1 MVNINYE
8 ETDDLDLSVEKIES
22 WIEEVCKNEGKKL
35 DELSLVFC
43 SDNYLLEI
51 NQQHLN
57 HDFFT
62 DIVTFDYCVD
72 DLVSGDLFISVDRVF
87 ENSAIYDVAF
97 FHELHR
103 VIIHGV
109 FHLCGYKDKSGDDE
123 VVMRSKEDEALELI
137 SFT

>member
-1 MVNINYE
+1 MVDINYE
-8 ETDDLDLSVEKIES
+8 ETDDLELSVENIES
-22 WIEEVCKNEGKKL
+22 WIKEICKNEGKKL
-35 DELSLVFC
+35 DNLSLVLC

-72 DLVSGDLFISVDRVF
+72 DLISGDLFISVDRVF
-87 ENSAIYDVAF
+87 ENSAIYDVSF

-109 FHLCGYKDKSGDDE
+109 LHLCGYKDKSEGDE
-123 VVMRSKEDEALELI
+123 LIMRKKEDDALELMG
-137 SFT
+137 FT

>member
-1 MVNINYE
+1 MVDINYE
-8 ETDDLDLSVEKIES
+8 ETDDLELSVDKLES
-22 WIEEVCKNEGKKL
+22 WIEAICIREGRKL

-43 SDNYLLEI
+43 SDNFLLEI

-72 DLVSGDLFISVDRVF
+72 NLVSGDLFISVDRVF
-87 ENSAIYDVAF
+87 ENSAIYEVSF

-109 FHLCGYKDKSGDDE
+109 LHLCGYRDKSEADE
-123 VVMRSKEDEALELI
+123 VIMRKMEDDALELI

>member
-1 MVNINYE
+1 MVDINYE
-8 ETDDLDLSVEKIES
+8 ETDDLELSVDKVGY
-22 WIEEVCKNEGKKL
+22 WIEEICSNEDKKVG
-35 DELSLVFC
+35 DLSLVFC
-43 SDNYLLEI
+43 SDNFLLEI

-72 DLVSGDLFISVDRVF
+72 DLISGDLFISVDRVF
-87 ENSAIYDVAF
+87 ENSAVYDVSF
-97 FHELHR
+97 LHELHR

-109 FHLCGYKDKSGDDE
+109 LHLCGYKDKSEGDK
-123 VVMRSKEDEALELI
+123 VIMRMKEDEALELI

>member
-1 MVNINYE
+1 MIDINYE
-8 ETDDLDLSVEKIES
+8 ETDDLELSVEKIES
-22 WIEEVCKNEGKKL
+22 WLSDVCVREGKEL
-35 DELSLVFC
+35 DEVALIFC

-72 DLVSGDLFISVDRVF
+72 DLISGDLFISVDRVF
-87 ENSAIYDVAF
+87 ENSAFFDVPF
-97 FHELHR
+97 FQELHR
-103 VIIHGV
+103 VIAHGV
-109 FHLCGYKDKSGDDE
+109 LHLCGYKDKSKE
-123 VVMRSKEDEALELI
+123 EEAFMRQKEDAALELI

>member
-1 MVNINYE
+1 MIDVNYE
-8 ETDDLDLSVEKIES
+8 ETDDLELSVAKIES
-22 WIEEVCKNEGKKL
+22 WLSDVCVREGKEL
-35 DELSLVFC
+35 DKVALIFC

-72 DLVSGDLFISVDRVF
+72 DLISGDLFISVDRVF
-87 ENSAIYDVAF
+87 ENSVVFDVPF
-97 FHELHR
+97 FQELHR
-103 VIIHGV
+103 VIAHGV
-109 FHLCGYKDKSGDDE
+109 LHLCGYKDKSKE
-123 VVMRSKEDEALELI
+123 EEAVMRQKEDAALELI

>member
-1 MVNINYE
+1 MIDINYE
-8 ETDDLDLSVEKIES
+8 ETDDLELSKSKIQDWLDL
-22 WIEEVCKNEGKKL
+22 VCKNEGKVL
-35 DELSLVFC
+35 EEVTLIFC

-72 DLVSGDLFISVDRVF
+72 DLISGDLFISVDRVF
-87 ENSAIYDVAF
+87 ENSAVYDVSF
-97 FHELHR
+97 FTELHR
-103 VIIHGV
+103 VIVHGV
-109 FHLCGYKDKSGDDE
+109 LHLCGYKDKSTEDE
-123 VVMRSKEDEALELI
+123 VLMRSKEDEALELI

>member
-1 MVNINYE
+1 MVDINYE
-8 ETDDLDLSVEKIES
+8 ETDDLELSVDKVGY
-22 WIEEVCKNEGKKL
+22 WIEEICSNEGKKVG
-35 DELSLVFC
+35 DLSLVFC

-72 DLVSGDLFISVDRVF
+72 DLIAGDLFISVDRVF
-87 ENSAIYDVAF
+87 ENSAVYDVSF
-97 FHELHR
+97 LHELHR

-109 FHLCGYKDKSGDDE
+109 LHLCGYKDKSEGDK
-123 VVMRSKEDEALELI
+123 VNMRMKEDEALELI

>member
-1 MVNINYE
+1 MIDINYE
-8 ETDDLDLSVEKIES
+8 ETDDLELSKSKIQDWLDL
-22 WIEEVCKNEGKKL
+22 VCRNEGKVL
-35 DELSLVFC
+35 EEVTLIFC

-72 DLVSGDLFISVDRVF
+72 DLISGDLFISVDRVF
-87 ENSAIYDVAF
+87 ENSAVYDVSF
-97 FHELHR
+97 FTELHR
-103 VIIHGV
+103 VIVHGV
-109 FHLCGYKDKSGDDE
+109 LHLCGYKDKSAEDE
-123 VVMRSKEDEALELI
+123 VLMRSKEDEALELI

>member
-1 MVNINYE
+1 MVDINYE
-8 ETDDLDLSVEKIES
+8 ETDDLELSVEKIES
-22 WIEEVCKNEGKKL
+22 WIKEICKNEDKKL

-72 DLVSGDLFISVDRVF
+72 DLISGDLFISVDRVF
-87 ENSAIYDVAF
+87 ENSAIYDVSF

-109 FHLCGYKDKSGDDE
+109 LHLCGYKDKSEGDE
-123 VVMRSKEDEALELI
+123 LIMRKKEDDALELM

>member
-1 MVNINYE
+1 MIDINYE
-8 ETDDLDLSVEKIES
+8 ETDDLELSKSKIQDWLDL
-22 WIEEVCKNEGKKL
+22 VCRNEGKVL
-35 DELSLVFC
+35 EEVTLIFC

-72 DLVSGDLFISVDRVF
+72 DLISGDLFISVDRVF
-87 ENSAIYDVAF
+87 ENSAVYDVSF
-97 FHELHR
+97 FTELHR
-103 VIIHGV
+103 VIVHGV
-109 FHLCGYKDKSGDDE
+109 LHLCGYKDKSTEDE
-123 VVMRSKEDEALELI
+123 VLMRSKEDEALELI

>member
-1 MVNINYE
+1 MVDINYE
-8 ETDDLDLSVEKIES
+8 ETDDLELSVDKLGS
-22 WIEEVCKNEGKKL
+22 WIEKICSNEGKIVG
-35 DELSLVFC
+35 DLSLVFC

-72 DLVSGDLFISVDRVF
+72 DLISGDLFISVDRVF
-87 ENSAIYDVAF
+87 ENSAIYDVSF

-109 FHLCGYKDKSGDDE
+109 LHLCGYKDKSEGDE
-123 VVMRSKEDEALELI
+123 LIMRKKEDEALDLI

>member
-1 MVNINYE
+1 MVDINYE
-8 ETDDLDLSVEKIES
+8 ETDDLELSVKKIES
-22 WIEEVCKNEGKKL
+22 WIEEICKIEGKTL

-57 HDFFT
+57 HDFYT

-72 DLVSGDLFISVDRVF
+72 DVVSGDLFISVDRVF
-87 ENSAIYDVAF
+87 ENSAIYDVSF

-109 FHLCGYKDKSGDDE
+109 LHLCGYKDKT
-123 VVMRSKEDEALELI
+123 KEDELAMRLKEDKALELI
-137 SFT
+137 CFT

>member
-1 MVNINYE
+1 MIDINYE
-8 ETDDLDLSVEKIES
+8 ETDDLELSVAKIES
-22 WIEEVCKNEGKKL
+22 WLYDVCVREGKEL
-35 DELSLVFC
+35 DEVALIFC

-72 DLVSGDLFISVDRVF
+72 DLISGDLFISVDRVF
-87 ENSAIYDVAF
+87 ENSAVFDVPF
-97 FHELHR
+97 FQELHR
-103 VIIHGV
+103 VIAHGV
-109 FHLCGYKDKSGDDE
+109 LHLCGYKDKSKE
-123 VVMRSKEDEALELI
+123 EEAVMRQKEDAALELI